1 MNDKEYMVERVDDQI
16 NWLEGKAASFKR
28 KFMRIRTLELVCSAL
43 IPFLVAMIPGAEG
56 GNGWFFLFKWVTG
69 GLGVVITIL
78 AGIQTLNKYQELWSQ
93 YRAVAESLKS
103 EKLMYLTRAGHYSS
117 AADAFQLFVINVEAI
132 LARENEKWQRHI
144 EKIAP
149 VAKSGTL

>member
-43 IPFLVAMIPGAEG
+43 IPFLVAMIPGAG
-56 GNGWFFLFKWVTG
+56 DNDRLFFVFKWVTG

-103 EKLMYLTRAGHYSS
+103 EKLMYLTQAGQYSN
-117 AADAFQLFVINVEAI
+117 APDAFQLFVINVESI
-132 LARENEKWQRHI
+132 LARESEKWQRHI

-149 VAKSGTL
+149 VAKSGTV